1 MYKSLENSRIPRN
14 SRLCKSLGN
23 SRLYKSLG
31 NSRLCKSLG
40 ILDLLGILEF

>member
-1 MYKSLENSRIPRN
+1 MH
-14 SRLCKSLGN
+14 KSLGN
-23 SRLYKSLG
+23 SRFTGNSRLCKSLG